1 MKRAGLPLSVGQAS
15 AAVRIMLGLV
25 FAATAILCIGGG
37 IFISTMAVAARV
49 IAVVL
54 IVPIGLIGAIAVAFI
69 LAPHSRFGDWL
80 DRFVPRLR
88 EPRVAGAVALT
99 LWITALSLTLAFA
112 R

>member
-15 AAVRIMLGLV
+15 IAVRIMLGLV

-37 IFISTMAVAARV
+37 MFIATIAVAARV
-49 IAVVL
+49 IAIGLV
-54 IVPIGLIGAIAVAFI
+54 VPIGLIGAIAVAFI

-88 EPRVAGAVALT
+88 EPRVAIAVTAGLWLLAL
-99 LWITALSLTLAFA
+99 LLVSV
-112 R
+112 RQ